1 MEVVSAG
8 GIEVFLGDLSV
19 SQDAI
24 WESDLGRGYW
34 LGAILDGTVSV
45 EQDRFGRTCWEP
57 GSAVAFYTS
66 EVIQAQH
73 RAVKEGNLSAVFVRI
88 PDAGINDVLGE
99 DGRRLLESDHSCCLD
114 PCPGVISAIAWQMR
128 ASTLTG
134 VARRC
139 FLVAKALECVSQS
152 IQQME
157 NRCPLRSIA
166 PRAYAWSARDIERFY
181 EARAILLDALAS
193 PPPVTELARRI
204 GVNARKLSDGFRDL
218 FGEPI
223 YAYVKSR
230 RFEEA
235 KRMLEAG
242 EHSIGHV
249 ARTMGYQQQHFSTE
263 FRRRYGVAPKSLR
276 AKQPRHA
283 DD

>member
-1 MEVVSAG
+1 MEVVAAG
-8 GIEVFLGDLSV
+8 GIEVFLGDLNV
-19 SQDAI
+19 SRDAV

-45 EQDRFGRTCWEP
+45 EQNRFGRTCWEP
-57 GSAVAFYTS
+57 GSAVAFHTS
-66 EVIQAQH
+66 ETIQAQH
-73 RAVKEGNLSAVFVRI
+73 RAVKSGILSAVFVRI
-88 PDAGINDVLGE
+88 PDAGLDDVLGE
-99 DGRRLLESDHSCCLD
+99 DGRRLLESDQSCCLD

-139 FLVAKALECVSQS
+139 FLVAKALECVAQS
-152 IQQME
+152 IQQAE
-157 NRCPLRSIA
+157 SRCPLRA
-166 PRAYAWSARDIERFY
+166 VVPQTYTWSARDIERFY
-181 EARAILLDALAS
+181 AARTILLGALAS
-193 PPPVTELARRI
+193 PPPITELARSV

-230 RFEEA
+230 RLEEA

-249 ARTMGYQQQHFSTE
+249 ARTMGYQQRHFSTE
-263 FRRRYGVAPKSLR
+263 FRRRYGVAPRTLR
-276 AKQPRHA
+276 AKRSRSA

>member
-1 MEVVSAG
+1 
-8 GIEVFLGDLSV
+8 
-19 SQDAI
+19 
-24 WESDLGRGYW
+24 
-34 LGAILDGTVSV
+34 
-45 EQDRFGRTCWEP
+45 
-57 GSAVAFYTS
+57 
-66 EVIQAQH
+66 
-73 RAVKEGNLSAVFVRI
+73 
-88 PDAGINDVLGE
+88 
-99 DGRRLLESDHSCCLD
+99 
-114 PCPGVISAIAWQMR
+114 MR

-134 VARRC
+134 IARRC

-152 IQQME
+152 IQQTQ

-193 PPPVTELARRI
+193 PPPVAELARSV

-223 YAYVKSR
+223 YAFVKNR

-235 KRMLEAG
+235 KRMIEAG

-263 FRRRYGVAPKSLR
+263 FRHRYGVAPKSLR
-276 AKQPRHA
+276 AKQSRHTE
-283 DD
+283 D